1 MAAESRTAV
10 ALVGRIQRVGG
21 EVYVVLCFIW
31 TLL

>member
-21 EVYVVLCFIW
+21 LVYGMLCVI
-31 TLL
+31 